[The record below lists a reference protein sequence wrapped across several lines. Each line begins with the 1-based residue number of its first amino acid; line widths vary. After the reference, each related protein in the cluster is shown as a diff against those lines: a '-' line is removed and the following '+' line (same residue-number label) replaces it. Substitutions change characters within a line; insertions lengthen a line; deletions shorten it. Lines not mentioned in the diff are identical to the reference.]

1 MNESSTKRNIIVGC
15 FVFIGLMFLTVGILL
30 IGDLHK
36 TFERKIE
43 VVSLFDDVAGLQ
55 KGNNVWLSGIK
66 VGMVSEIGFY
76 GNSKVKVKI
85 LIDEKAKTFI
95 PSDSKV
101 KLSSDGLIGN
111 RILVIYGGSENA
123 GKITV
128 GDTLA
133 VEKTFSSEDILN
145 TLQKNNENILAITS
159 NFKTLSD
166 KLVQGEGSI
175 GKLLNDDSVYNNI
188 NAATA
193 SLQIASQKAQVLT
206 KTLAD
211 FSANLNN
218 EGSLVHSLTTDT
230 VVFNSLK
237 TSVMQ
242 LQQMAD
248 TASVFV
254 STIKKDAANPNS
266 SLGILL
272 KDADTG
278 TDLKQ
283 TIKNLESSSKKLDE
297 DLEALQHSSLLKR
310 YFKKKAKA
318 AGTPTGK

>member
-1 MNESSTKRNIIVGC
+1 MNESSTKRNIIVGS
-15 FVFIGLMFLTVGILL
+15 FVFVGLIFLTAGILL

-55 KGNNVWLSGIK
+55 KGNNVWLSGVK

-85 LIDEKAKTFI
+85 LIDEKAKPFI
-95 PSDSKV
+95 SSDSKV

-111 RILVIYGGSENA
+111 RILVIYGGTESA
-123 GKITV
+123 ARIV
-128 GDTLA
+128 AGDTLT
-133 VEKTFSSEDILN
+133 VEKTFSSEDMLN
-145 TLQKNNENILAITS
+145 TLQKNNENILAITG

-175 GKLLNDDSVYNNI
+175 GKLLTDNSVYDNI

-193 SLQIASQKAQVLT
+193 SLQLASQKAQLLT

-211 FSANLNN
+211 FSASLNN

-237 TSVMQ
+237 TSVLQ

-254 STIKKDAANPNS
+254 SSIKKDAANPNS

-272 KDADTG
+272 KDADAG

-283 TIKNLESSSKKLDE
+283 TIKNLESSSQKLDE

-310 YFKKKAKA
+310 YFKKKANA
-318 AGTPTGK
+318 AGTSSGK

>member
-1 MNESSTKRNIIVGC
+1 MNELSTKRNVLVGI
-15 FVFIGLMFLTVGILL
+15 FVFIGLIFLTVGILL

-36 TFERKIE
+36 TFEKKIE

-55 KGNNVWLSGIK
+55 KGNNVWLSGVK
-66 VGMVSEIGFY
+66 VGTVSELGFY
-76 GNSKVKVKI
+76 GNSKVKVCF
-85 LIDEKAKTFI
+85 LIDEKAKPYI
-95 PSDSKV
+95 PKDSKV

-111 RILVIYGGSENA
+111 RILVIYGGSENS
-123 GKITV
+123 GKIQA
-128 GDTLA
+128 GDTLI
-133 VEKTFSSEDILN
+133 VEKTFSSEDMLN
-145 TLQKNNENILAITS
+145 TLQKNNENILAITTD
-159 NFKTLSD
+159 FKTLSN
-166 KLVQGEGSI
+166 KLVRGEGSI
-175 GKLLNDDSVYNNI
+175 GKLLNDDSVYDNI

-193 SLQIASQKAQVLT
+193 SLQLASQKAQQLS

-211 FSANLNN
+211 FSANLNK
-218 EGSLVHSLTTDT
+218 EGTLVNDLTTDT

-237 TSVMQ
+237 TSVLQ

-248 TASVFV
+248 TASLFI
-254 STIKKDAANPNS
+254 STIKQDAGNPNS

-272 KDADTG
+272 KDAEAG

-283 TIKNLESSSKKLDE
+283 TIKNLESSSEKLDE

-318 AGTPTGK
+318 AKSSAE